1 MGREWAIL
9 YPMMLC
15 WTWPV
20 KDELMCLSPRE
31 QDVAAIDVNMGCP
44 KEYSTKVSFLSVTHQ
59 LIRPP
64 TDLRLISGWSLADI
78 WLISGL
84 SMTDLWLTSGCSLA
98 DQLMICDWS
107 LADLL
112 LISDCSLAGRDGS
125 CSSLRSWQD
134 RGGEYF
140 SQTTRQTLKVVV
152 IQLSGRLSEQNNNT
166 VFIF

>member
-64 TDLRLISGWSLADI
+64 TDLRLIN
-78 WLISGL
+78 
-84 SMTDLWLTSGCSLA
+84 C
-98 DQLMICDWS
+98 WS

-112 LISDCSLAGRDGS
+112 LTSGWFLAYLWLIFGWLLVALWLINWWSVTDHLLICCWYLTALLQGGMGAALLSDPDKIEAVSTSVRQ
-125 CSSLRSWQD
+125 QD
-134 RGGEYF
+134 K
-140 SQTTRQTLKVVV
+140 L
-152 IQLSGRLSEQNNNT
+152 
-166 VFIF
+166 